1 MGNSRRVLSDDGLY
15 CVCERDYSWAWRY
28 RWLIVNARSIN
39 GLAGGRERSC
49 YPWLACRVHTKDGEN
64 TVETGTFVV
73 VMATFVAYL
82 ALVVTALVQIGR
94 SRRLNET
101 TQVLWV
107 LVVIIAPLIGS
118 IVWFVIGRQR
128 SQDLLP

>member
-1 MGNSRRVLSDDGLY
+1 M
-15 CVCERDYSWAWRY
+15 
-28 RWLIVNARSIN
+28 
-39 GLAGGRERSC
+39 
-49 YPWLACRVHTKDGEN
+49 
-64 TVETGTFVV
+64 ETGTFVV